1 MAKLLSENIKDD
13 VFDLFDSTQ
22 KQINIISPFIGMQ
35 SVKELLRIK
44 NDKNINI
51 NLITRF
57 KRQDFFSNASS
68 LDALRLTTLQKLR
81 VVILYSSN
89 QK

>member
-22 KQINIISPFIGMQ
+22 NQINIISPFIGMQ

-57 KRQDFFSNASS
+57 KRQDFFLMQAVLMPYNF
-68 LDALRLTTLQKLR
+68 
-81 VVILYSSN
+81 
-89 QK
+89 